1 MLRSRRGRIARMNDL
16 GKTVHSCNK
25 THPSWDRSLEP
36 ALEVLPGDTFDLL
49 APDASNGMLKPAS
62 TVEDIESIDF
72 NSLDPLC
79 GPVYVKG
86 AQPGDTLKVQV
97 LNINLGDWGWTGLM
111 KGFGLLASEF
121 PEPFYRSF
129 DLSGSPSVDI
139 FGAGFDLKPMVGA
152 LGLAPAESGS
162 FPSIVPTKAAGN
174 IDVRYLNEGAILY
187 LPVFNEGALL
197 SGSDGHALQGEG
209 EISGTAIETPMALTL
224 QVDLI
229 RNTSQPAPMLDISTK
244 QFTETEYRDFLGIG
258 PDLFVAA
265 QDAVRYAVDFL
276 ASELK
281 IEPFEAYA
289 MMGIVGEL
297 RIHEIVDQPN
307 WVVGCMLPKRLFGNK
322 G

>member
-1 MLRSRRGRIARMNDL
+1 MTIDGI
-16 GKTVHSCNK
+16 GKTVHSCNR
-25 THPSWDRSLEP
+25 THPHWDRSLEP
-36 ALEVLPGDTFDLL
+36 ALEVSPGDTVELL
-49 APDASNGMLKPAS
+49 APDASNGTLKPTS
-62 TVEDIESIDF
+62 TVEDIKIIDF
-72 NSLDPLC
+72 NLLDPLC
-79 GPVYVKG
+79 GPIYVKG
-86 AQPGDTLKVQV
+86 AQPGDTLKVE
-97 LNINLGDWGWTGLM
+97 IISIELGTWGWTGLL

-121 PEPFYRSF
+121 KDPFYQAF
-129 DLSGSPSVDI
+129 DLSRSTSINI
-139 FGAGFDLKPMVGA
+139 FDAAFDLKPMVGA
-152 LGLAPAESGS
+152 LGVAPGKWGS
-162 FPSIVPTKAAGN
+162 FPSIVPTEAGGN
-174 IDVRYLNEGAILY
+174 IDVRYLNEGATLY

-209 EISGTAIETPMALTL
+209 EISGTAIETSMALTL

-229 RNTSQPAPMLDISTK
+229 KNTGQSAPMLDMSAK
-244 QFTETEYRDFLGIG
+244 QFTETEYRNFLGIG

-307 WVVGCMLPKRLFGNK
+307 WVVGCMLPKRLFSR
-322 G
+322 